1 VLERAYYAALE
12 PSFAN
17 RRRQIRKILQQDH
30 GVQCPVQFV
39 DHHLCHVAAAYYT
52 SGFADALV
60 CSVDGGGDGKSS
72 SIYAAR
78 NGRLERV
85 HETRAFDSL
94 GNYYAYLT
102 HMMGFRAMRHEGK
115 VTGLAAHGVARYVA
129 LLRDFIDEVGGTL
142 VNRGGAVFGEA
153 IRRLTKRLPT
163 GWTREDLAAS
173 IQAHFEDVTR
183 RYVSHWARQTG
194 LRDVARAG
202 GVLANVRVNEEIWG
216 LPETSRLFVHPGMTD
231 AGLAVGA
238 ALAAC
243 IPGTLDRPM
252 AASTAPL
259 KDVYLGPTII
269 EPEIDDALRRH
280 DLQPEPVTGALPQVI
295 ADLLAAGYVV
305 ARAAGRMEYGPRAL
319 GNRSILYQPSDRAV
333 NDWLNK
339 NLRRTEFMPFAPAIL
354 HVERE
359 WCFGDMT
366 GAEHTAEFMTM
377 TFHCTPAMRRAMAG
391 VVHLDGTARPQ
402 LVRADRN
409 AEFHAI
415 LSAFR
420 DRTGLPGI
428 INTSFNMH
436 EEPIVCSAED
446 AVRAFLDGHLDYLA
460 LGERL
465 IRHPRGPQRELQPAL
480 GRPA

>member
-1 VLERAYYAALE
+1 
-12 PSFAN
+12 
-17 RRRQIRKILQQDH
+17 
-30 GVQCPVQFV
+30 
-39 DHHLCHVAAAYYT
+39 
-52 SGFADALV
+52 
-60 CSVDGGGDGKSS
+60 
-72 SIYAAR
+72 
-78 NGRLERV
+78 
-85 HETRAFDSL
+85 
-94 GNYYAYLT
+94 
-102 HMMGFRAMRHEGK
+102 
-115 VTGLAAHGVARYVA
+115 
-129 LLRDFIDEVGGTL
+129 
-142 VNRGGAVFGEA
+142 
-153 IRRLTKRLPT
+153 
-163 GWTREDLAAS
+163 
-173 IQAHFEDVTR
+173 
-183 RYVSHWARQTG
+183 
-194 LRDVARAG
+194 
-202 GVLANVRVNEEIWG
+202 
-216 LPETSRLFVHPGMTD
+216 
-231 AGLAVGA
+231 
-238 ALAAC
+238 
-243 IPGTLDRPM
+243 
-252 AASTAPL
+252 
-259 KDVYLGPTII
+259 
-269 EPEIDDALRRH
+269 
-280 DLQPEPVTGALPQVI
+280 
-295 ADLLAAGYVV
+295 
-305 ARAAGRMEYGPRAL
+305 
-319 GNRSILYQPSDRAV
+319 
-333 NDWLNK
+333 
-339 NLRRTEFMPFAPAIL
+339 MPFAPAIL